1 MAIYQYL
8 HHVPAIDPDSY
19 IADSADLIGQVR
31 VGAGVSIWSNA
42 SIRADNGPID
52 IGAGTSIQENC
63 VLHLDEGC
71 PVSIGTNVTVGHQ
84 AMLHGCAV
92 GDGSL
97 IGMQAIVLN
106 RARVGRH
113 CLIGAGA
120 IVPEGR
126 EIPERSLVIGVGKI
140 IRELTDEEVAALLAS
155 AQHYVE
161 RGRQFR
167 TALTRLSPA

>member
-8 HHVPAIDPDSY
+8 HHIPDIDPDSY

-31 VGAGVSIWSNA
+31 VDASVSIWSHV
-42 SIRADNGPID
+42 SIRADNGPIA
-52 IGAGTSIQENC
+52 IGAGTSIQEGC
-63 VLHLDEGC
+63 VIHLDEGC
-71 PVSIGTNVTVGHQ
+71 PVQIGAQVTVGHQ
-84 AMLHGCAV
+84 AMLHGCTI

-140 IRELTDEEVAALLAS
+140 VRELTDEEIAGLLAS
-155 AQHYVE
+155 ARHYVE
-161 RGRQFR
+161 RGRQFK
-167 TALTRLSPA
+167 TALRRL

>member
-1 MAIYQYL
+1 MPIYQYQEF
-8 HHVPAIDPDSY
+8 APDIHPDTY

-31 VGAGVSIWSNA
+31 LAANVSIWGHV
-42 SIRADNGPID
+42 SIRGDNGPID
-52 IGAGTSIQENC
+52 IGAGSNVQEGS
-63 VLHLDEGC
+63 VLHLDPGC
-71 PVSIGTNVTVGHQ
+71 PLTVGENVTVGHQ
-84 AMLHGCAV
+84 AMLHGCTI

-126 EIPERSLVIGVGKI
+126 EIPDNSLVIGVGKVV
-140 IRELTDEEVAALLAS
+140 RELSPEEIAGLLDS
-155 AQHYVE
+155 ARDYVE
-161 RGRQFR
+161 RGKMFR
-167 TALTRLSPA
+167 TGLKRQS

>member
-1 MAIYQYL
+1 MPLYQYQDF
-8 HHVPAIDPDSY
+8 VPEIHPDTY

-31 VGAGVSIWSNA
+31 LAAGVSIWNHV

-52 IGAGTSIQENC
+52 IGAGSNVQEGS
-63 VLHLDEGC
+63 VLHLDPGC
-71 PVSIGTNVTVGHQ
+71 PLTIGEHVTVGHQ
-84 AMLHGCAV
+84 AMLHGCTI

-126 EIPERSLVIGVGKI
+126 DIPDNSLVIGVGKVV
-140 IRELTDEEVAALLAS
+140 RELSPEEIAGLIDS
-155 AQHYVE
+155 A
-161 RGRQFR
+161 RGRV
-167 TALTRLSPA
+167 

>member
-8 HHVPAIDPDSY
+8 HHAPAIDPDSY

-31 VGAGVSIWSNA
+31 VAAGVSIWSHV
-42 SIRADNGPID
+42 SIRADNGPIN
-52 IGAGTSIQENC
+52 IGAGTSIQEGC
-63 VLHLDEGC
+63 VVHLDEGC
-71 PVSIGTNVTVGHQ
+71 PVSIGAHVTVGHQ
-84 AMLHGCAV
+84 AMLHGCTI
-92 GDGSL
+92 GEGSL

-140 IRELTDEEVAALLAS
+140 VRELSDEEVAGLLAS
-155 AQHYVE
+155 AQHYVA

-167 TALTRLSPA
+167 TALKRL